1 MVDINLIGDDDK
13 DQHENDDLSN
23 DYNADTGEYS
33 SESEFSDSDLD
44 HSLYDRS
51 YTQSRSKKTAFI
63 LFGILAVTAIAV
75 VIFIVMKSSKDK
87 PKITEEIKTE
97 SVKPTDMTETP
108 TEQVL
113 TPEQPLVNIPTFVR
127 ENINSTRRGI
137 KTVETILA
145 TIPQNVNFTMIK
157 YRDGSFLTEF
167 LGQTSNNISDVTG
180 ILQQRFPNGNVKVL
194 SRDKRNIEGY
204 SYQQALLNG
213 SISINGAGITS
224 LPNFLSP
231 NEVNNLFTEYC
242 KQFGLSLKKFELNK
256 EITENGYKKVPVLFH
271 AVGSKDAQLNFLN
284 RLIEA
289 NLNVNLAKIVFI
301 TSDVNLNSN
310 KINLILNMEIY
321 NQM

>member
-13 DQHENDDLSN
+13 DQHENDDYSN
-23 DYNADTGEYS
+23 DYDADTGDYS

-51 YTQSRSKKTAFI
+51 YTQSKSKKTAFI
-63 LFGILAVTAIAV
+63 IFGFLAVAAIAV

-97 SVKPTDMTETP
+97 SVEQADKTETP
-108 TEQVL
+108 AEQVI
-113 TPEQPLVNIPTFVR
+113 PEQPVVNIPTFIR

-137 KTVETILA
+137 KAVETILA
-145 TIPQNVNFTMIK
+145 TVPQEVNFTMIK

-167 LGQTSNNISDVTG
+167 LGRTSNNISEVNN

-194 SRDKRNIEGY
+194 SRDKRNIEGN

-213 SISINGAGITS
+213 SISIDDSGVLS
-224 LPNFLSP
+224 MPNFLSP
-231 NEVNNLFTEYC
+231 NEIKNQFTEYC
-242 KQFGLSLKKFELNK
+242 KQFGLSIKKFEVNQ
-256 EITENGYKKVPVLFH
+256 EITSNGQKKIPVIFH

-284 RLIEA
+284 KLIEA

-301 TSDVNLNSN
+301 PSDLVNLSGN

-321 NQM
+321 NQL

>member
-13 DQHENDDLSN
+13 DQHENEDFSN
-23 DYNADTGEYS
+23 DYDADTGDYS

-51 YTQSRSKKTAFI
+51 YTQSKSKKTAFI
-63 LFGILAVTAIAV
+63 IFGILAVAAIAV

-97 SVKPTDMTETP
+97 SVQQAEKTETP
-108 TEQVL
+108 TEQIPE
-113 TPEQPLVNIPTFVR
+113 TPAVNIPTFVR

-137 KTVETILA
+137 KAVETILS

-167 LGQTSNNISDVTG
+167 LGRTSNNISDVNNV
-180 ILQQRFPNGNVKVL
+180 LQQRFPTGNVKVI
-194 SRDKRNIEGY
+194 SRDKRNIGGR

-213 SISINGAGITS
+213 SISIDDSGILS

-231 NEVNNLFTEYC
+231 NEIKNQFAEYC
-242 KQFGLSLKKFELNK
+242 KQFGLTMNKFEINQQ
-256 EITENGYKKVPVLFH
+256 ITSKGHQVIPVIFH
-271 AVGSKDAQLNFLN
+271 AVGSKDALLNLLN
-284 RLIEA
+284 KIIEA
-289 NLNVNLAKIVFI
+289 NLNVNVVKIVFI
-301 TSDVNLNSN
+301 TYDVNLNSN
-310 KINLILNMEIY
+310 KIKLILNMEIY